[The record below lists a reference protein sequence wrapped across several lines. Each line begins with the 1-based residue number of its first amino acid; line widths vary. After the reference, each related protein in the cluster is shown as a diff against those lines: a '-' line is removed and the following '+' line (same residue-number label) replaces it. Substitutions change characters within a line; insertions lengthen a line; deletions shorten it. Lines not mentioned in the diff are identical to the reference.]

1 MFTNVEDS
9 MQIIANS
16 GDARS
21 DYMEAIRLASVGDLQ
36 AASQQMDMAK
46 DKIVEAH
53 RLQTELIQGEFRG
66 DKAELNLLLIH
77 AQDHLMST
85 LVIRDLSRYLLD
97 LYQKLREKEKEI

>member
-21 DYMEAIRLASVGDLQ
+21 DYMEAINLASQGQ
-36 AASQQMDMAK
+36 FSEATQYFEEAK
-46 DKIVEAH
+46 AKIVDAH
-53 RLQTELIQGEFRG
+53 KIQTELIQGEFRG
-66 DKAELNLLLIH
+66 EQAELNLLLIH

-85 LVIRDLSRYLLD
+85 LVIRDLSRYILD
-97 LYQKLREKEKEI
+97 LYQKLDEKGISL

>member
-9 MQIIANS
+9 MQIIAQS

-21 DYMEAIRLASVGDLQ
+21 DYMEAIRLASEGEFDE
-36 AASQQMDMAK
+36 AK
-46 DKIVEAH
+46 HRLEVSKSKIIEAH

-97 LYQKLREKEKEI
+97 IYQKLGEKEN